1 MGILFWYIF
10 RQYMKVF
17 LLCMA
22 AVLTV
27 YLVVDF
33 FEKLRNFLKED
44 ADPIVMLLF
53 FLYRIPDI
61 SFQLAPLAAL
71 MATILTLG
79 FLNKNQEIT
88 AMRSCGMSFFQI
100 ATPFLAFGMV
110 ASTILFAF
118 TAVVVP
124 LANKQAKYIKE
135 VVIQKEP
142 QALTLGKEGLWLRF
156 GQNALL
162 KIESVKE
169 EEDGSLLHGL
179 RLYQMGEDFDLKEIV
194 EAEKATYRSQKWV
207 LEPASKREITGNGR
221 ITVTQ
226 YRQLVMELPFRP
238 TDFRTW
244 MAVDPKN
251 MTLRQLWDYIKRLER
266 DGHKSDRMSTD
277 YWARAAFSTV
287 TFVMTLIGLSLSFHR
302 TGVRGMTVARGIG
315 QALGIG
321 FLFWATHSIGIVL
334 GRNGALLPIVSGW
347 FAVLMFLMVGINMFL
362 RAR

>member
-17 LLCMA
+17 LLCMT

-44 ADPIVMLLF
+44 AELVVMLTY

-61 SFQLAPLAAL
+61 SFQITPLAAL

-124 LANKQAKYIKE
+124 LANKQAKYIKN
-135 VVIQKEP
+135 VVIQKKP
-142 QALTLGKEGLWLRF
+142 QVLTLGKDGLWLRF
-156 GQNALL
+156 GPNALL
-162 KIESVKE
+162 KIEAVN
-169 EEDGSLLHGL
+169 EDGSTLQGL
-179 RLYQMGEDFDLKEIV
+179 RQYRMGEDFDLKEII
-194 EAEKATYRSQKWV
+194 EAEKATYSSQGWI
-207 LEPASKREITGNGR
+207 LESAGRRQVSRNGR
-221 ITVTQ
+221 ITAT
-226 YRQLVMELPFRP
+226 RHGQLAMELPLTP

-244 MAVDPKN
+244 MSVDPKN
-251 MTLRQLWDYIKRLER
+251 MTLRQLGDYIERLAR
-266 DGHKSDRMSTD
+266 DGHKNNRLSTD
-277 YWARAAFSTV
+277 YWGRMAFSTV
-287 TFVMTLIGLSLSFHR
+287 TFVMTLIGVSISFR
-302 TGVRGMTVARGIG
+302 STGTRGMTVSKGIG
-315 QALGIG
+315 QALGIA
-321 FLFWATHSIGIVL
+321 FLFWAIHHLGIEL
-334 GRNGALLPIVSGW
+334 GENGALLPIVSGW
-347 FAVLMFLMVGINMFL
+347 FAVLMFLIVGVNLFL